1 MFGFGFSTVVKRDS
15 KKYKDIQNSHQAAME
30 KTFKQLKKKTLSS
43 LSYEPIKEYRSILI
57 KKKTQN
63 K

>member
-15 KKYKDIQNSHQAAME
+15 KKYQDIQNSHQAAME
-30 KTFKQLKKKTLSS
+30 KTSKQLKKTLSS

-57 KKKTQN
+57 EKKQN